1 MDWIF
6 VYGQFRDSGKK
17 IMGEGAKFCGRAWV
31 EGKIYKV
38 DDFYPGW
45 VPGKGKVWG
54 EVYLFDEVNL
64 DSMDSYEG
72 DEYTRVRIKTSTDLV
87 CWIYQWNRP
96 VDGFS
101 EIKSGDWQLR

>member
-17 IMGEGAKFCGRAWV
+17 LMGPDAKFCGRAWV

-38 DDFYPGW
+38 DDFYPGY
-45 VPGKGKVWG
+45 VPGNGKVWG
-54 EVYLFDEVNL
+54 EIYLFDEKNL

-72 DEYTRVRIKTSTDLV
+72 DEYTRVRIKTSTDLE
-87 CWIYQWNRP
+87 CWIYQWNKP
-96 VDGFS
+96 IVGFS
-101 EIKSGDWQLR
+101 EIKTGDWQLR